1 MELGLC
7 RGLRSRRANDLPG
20 MARSKERRADVLDQ
34 FDNVIRLVCSAANMI
49 AKSVWRVPAIV
60 VTKDQSGDRKTISRP
75 VSETESKLALIRN
88 ANHWA
93 SERKSH

>member
-7 RGLRSRRANDLPG
+7 RGDRSRRANDLPG

-34 FDNVIRLVCSAANMI
+34 FANVIRLMCSAANMI
-49 AKSVWRVPAIV
+49 AKWVCRVRAIV
-60 VTKDQSGDRKTISRP
+60 LTKDQSGDRKTISRP
-75 VSETESKLALIRN
+75 VSETESKLAQIRN
-88 ANHWA
+88 ANQWA